1 MESRLRQD
9 PPGVPIGQNGGPW
22 RHLRSVRRAAGDPL
36 AAPATDA
43 RGYESLDDPV
53 ELRIALRELHRVRA
67 WIGQFADLAAE
78 MPGFALESVRAAK
91 ANAAMVT
98 LLIERAE
105 ARLRILTERAPAG
118 VVVIDPGR
126 LQVADTAGGVSF
138 LPVVTGPTARATG
151 LSSATL
157 TLDAGEASTPQVYP
171 DCDVIVIAM
180 SGAAD
185 LYWWDD
191 CGVVHRTPH
200 RPNEHAYIRQGTP
213 HCMVNPGAT
222 ATVAVQVRATAEL
235 MAGMALPDL
244 AADVRAAGSADG
256 AGSVAAG

>member
-1 MESRLRQD
+1 MERRSQQAIPR
-9 PPGVPIGQNGGPW
+9 
-22 RHLRSVRRAAGDPL
+22 LRSVGPAVDDPV
-36 AAPATDA
+36 AETAMDT
-43 RGYESLDDPV
+43 RGYETLDDPV

-105 ARLRILTERAPAG
+105 ARLRVLAEQAPAG
-118 VVVIDPGR
+118 VVVIDPKR
-126 LQVADTAGGVSF
+126 QPAGGVSF
-138 LPVVTGPTARATG
+138 LPVVTGPAVRATG

-185 LYWWDD
+185 LYWWD
-191 CGVVHRTPH
+191 GRGAVHRVPH

-213 HCMVNPGAT
+213 HCMVNVGAVPM
-222 ATVAVQVRATAEL
+222 VAVQVRATAEV

-244 AADVRAAGSADG
+244 AAELPVTGRVDG
-256 AGSVAAG
+256 AGVVAAG